1 MRRLQINTNVSDS
14 ALRIGGTVAGVL
26 GIALVL
32 ASAYLVWGSFHA
44 RGLLERASEDARAQ
58 VQLIEAEIQRIREA
72 LVSESFIAAA
82 DAANGAPE
90 ERALL
95 IAELRQLGLRNVL
108 NLVIARDAVET
119 VDLNAFPGSGFA
131 VLEMLLRA
139 RAEDD
144 VPVQVHFAGTADEYL
159 AVARRLRADDQNAP
173 VVLATF
179 PISVLFNQIRV
190 PDSIAGMRLM
200 QASDGTSVRIDEFG
214 QNVGI
219 DQEILPIRDSL
230 FRLGWYR
237 PTPVRPLDT
246 LQLLGVFGAGIL
258 AMLLAVLLLR
268 RAQGANATADEVE
281 ESPAAVAPSRA
292 AAASPTDPSPH
303 LPLPPDAFDTPDT
316 ETDLEAGS
324 DPDPDL
330 ELLVPD
336 DDEAG
341 ARPPKP
347 EPELPPLDLDD
358 FDLPETAD
366 SKPAADPGRPD
377 RSSRD
382 FDAERIDLEPERAPL
397 TADGEARRGSAE
409 QKNLDA
415 PELGSFLGE
424 AEPSTE
430 GVEDELLFDPDAP
443 DDDHAELN
451 LMLQSLVDEEESEHP
466 EASAA
471 QDEASAGEGQAE
483 EEIAFKLPAA
493 SIFRA
498 YDIRGVVGKT
508 LDAEVATS
516 IGLAIGSEARARGLT
531 RICVARDG
539 RLSGAEM
546 LAALSRGLAATG
558 VDVIDV
564 GAVPTPVLYYAAQ
577 EIGGG
582 SGVMVTGSH
591 NPPDYNG
598 FKIVLGGETLSAEK
612 ITALYTRLEKHD
624 TERGQGQISEQ
635 RISVQYVERISTDI
649 QLERPLKVV
658 ADCGN
663 GIGGS
668 IAPKLLAAIGAEV
681 IPLYAEVDGTF
692 PNHHPDPS
700 DPSTLEDLKLCV
712 RNFNADVGVAFDGD
726 GDRLGVVAPGGEIIY
741 PDRLMMLFAR
751 DVLSRV
757 PGSPIIYDVKCSSLL
772 AGEIEKAGGKPI
784 MARTG
789 HSFIKEQLK
798 RDQAPLAGEMSGHF
812 FFKERWFGF
821 DDGMYAAAR
830 LLEILAADSRSPAEI
845 LAELPKAES
854 TPELKVEMKE
864 GETHSFVEKFQSQV
878 DFEGATIHTLD
889 GVRAEFEDGFGL
901 LRASNTTPVLVLR
914 FEGTDKAALSRIQQQ
929 FRKAMLAIEPGL
941 KLPF

>member
-1 MRRLQINTNVSDS
+1 MRKFQINTQLSTS
-14 ALRIGGTVAGVL
+14 ALRIGGTIATIF

-32 ASAYLVWGSFHA
+32 ASVYLVWGSLQA
-44 RGLLERASEDARAQ
+44 RNLLERAGEDARAQ
-58 VQLIEAEIQRIREA
+58 VQQIETEIQRIRAA
-72 LVSESFIAAA
+72 LVSESFVASVEAAA
-82 DAANGAPE
+82 GVPE

-95 IAELRQLGLRNVL
+95 IAELRQLGVRNVL
-108 NLVIARDAVET
+108 NLIIARDAVET
-119 VDLNAFPGSGFA
+119 VDLSALPGSGFA
-131 VLEMLLRA
+131 VMEMLLSA
-139 RAEDD
+139 RVADD

-159 AVARRLRADDQNAP
+159 AVARRLIADDSNSP

-179 PISVLFNQIRV
+179 PISVLFNEIRM
-190 PDSIAGMRLM
+190 PDSIAGMRLL
-200 QASDGTSVRIDEFG
+200 QVGDDSSVEVDVFG
-214 QNVGI
+214 NSTGV
-219 DQEILPIRDSL
+219 DREVLPIQNSL
-230 FRLGWYR
+230 FRLGWNR
-237 PTPVRPLDT
+237 PTQVRPLST
-246 LQLLGVFGAGIL
+246 MQLAGVIGAGLLAIILGV
-258 AMLLAVLLLR
+258 LLIR
-268 RAQGANATADEVE
+268 RAQ
-281 ESPAAVAPSRA
+281 A
-292 AAASPTDPSPH
+292 AAAEPMGEASAESEPVVRAVASRPAEASPH
-303 LPLPPDAFDTPDT
+303 LALPPEDFDTPDT
-316 ETDLEAGS
+316 ETDLET
-324 DPDPDL
+324 DPDG
-330 ELLVPD
+330 ELLVPENA
-336 DDEAG
+336 EAST
-341 ARPPKP
+341 AAP
-347 EPELPPLDLDD
+347 EPELPPLDFDD
-358 FDLPETAD
+358 FDLSDAPTESSASAAET
-366 SKPAADPGRPD
+366 
-377 RSSRD
+377 
-382 FDAERIDLEPERAPL
+382 APL
-397 TADGEARRGSAE
+397 TADGEARRGGVE
-409 QKNLDA
+409 QKNLEA
-415 PELGSFLGE
+415 PELGSFRDLDDPADARKGQD
-424 AEPSTE
+424 PSTE
-430 GVEDELLFDPDAP
+430 TMEDELLFDPNAP
-443 DDDHAELN
+443 EDDHAELN
-451 LMLQSLVDEEESEHP
+451 LMLQSLVDEEQSES
-466 EASAA
+466 SADTSQDDDGA
-471 QDEASAGEGQAE
+471 QDQSEDDNESG
-483 EEIAFKLPAA
+483 EEIDFKLPVA

-539 RLSGAEM
+539 RLSGAEL

-598 FKIVLGGETLSAEK
+598 FKVVLGGETLSAEK
-612 ITALYTRLEKHD
+612 ITALYTRLEKRD
-624 TERGQGQISEQ
+624 LERGQGQISEQ
-635 RISVQYVERISTDI
+635 RIAVQYIERISTDI

-663 GIGGS
+663 GIAGS
-668 IAPKLLAAIGAEV
+668 IAPRLLAAIGAEV

-692 PNHHPDPS
+692 PNHHPDPG

-741 PDRLMMLFAR
+741 ADRLMMLFAR

-757 PGSPIIYDVKCSSLL
+757 PGAPIIYDVKCSALL
-772 AGEIEKAGGKPI
+772 AGEIEKAGGTAI

-798 RDQAPLAGEMSGHF
+798 RDQAPFAGEMSGHF

-830 LLEILAADSRSPAEI
+830 LLEILAADSRSAAEI
-845 LAELPKAES
+845 LAALPKAES

-864 GETHSFVEKFQSQV
+864 GEPHPFVEKFQQQAR
-878 DFEGATIHTLD
+878 FEGATIHTLD

-914 FEGTDKAALSRIQQQ
+914 FEGTDKAALARIKQQ